1 MEYKELEY
9 EVKEV
14 NDSGVFE
21 GLAAGIGN
29 LDLGNDKIL
38 KGAFLETIRK
48 GVNWPILSSHR
59 IKEHLGYNLEA
70 KEVSEG
76 LYVKGQLNLEV
87 QTAREKHALAKQA
100 KEVGAKMGLSIGY
113 NAMDFEYVDNATIRE
128 LKVVDV
134 MEYSITAIPMNPKAN
149 VINVKRADG
158 GTIEIDDPSL
168 IDNVRDFE
176 VFLRDVGISSY
187 RAKVAASVIFQRDV
201 EGAELIKAIKDLTKR
216 MSIK

>member
-9 EVKEV
+9 EVKAVGE
-14 NDSGVFE
+14 NGEFE

-38 KGAFLETIRK
+38 KGAFKETIAK
-48 GVNWPILSSHR
+48 GVHWPILSSHR

-76 LYVKGQLNLEV
+76 LFVKGQLNLEV

-100 KEVGAKMGLSIGY
+100 KAVGAKMGLSIGY
-113 NAMDFEYVDNATIRE
+113 NAVEFEYVDKGNIRE
-128 LKVVDV
+128 LKKVDV
-134 MEYSITAIPMNPKAN
+134 LEYSMTALAMNPKAN
-149 VINVKRADG
+149 VINIKQADG
-158 GTIEIDDPSL
+158 GILEIEDPSL

-176 VFLRDVGISSY
+176 VFLRDVGISKY

-201 EGAELIKAIKDLTKR
+201 EGAELIKAIKDLTKS
-216 MSIK
+216 MTI